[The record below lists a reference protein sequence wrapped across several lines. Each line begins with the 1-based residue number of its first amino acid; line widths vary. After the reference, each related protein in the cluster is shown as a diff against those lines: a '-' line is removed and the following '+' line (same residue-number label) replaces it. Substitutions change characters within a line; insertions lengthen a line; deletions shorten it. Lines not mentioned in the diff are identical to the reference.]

1 MIHDLQHVSL
11 WGREA
16 APLCSWRTDTS
27 IRTQNLAAHSPNHLN
42 HLASREQSPRSRE
55 RGEPSGTPAPSH
67 GRFQRR
73 GISQDQGDCSL
84 ADRHLADLEL
94 PRASCY
100 FTWHGRQ

>member
-16 APLCSWRTDTS
+16 ASLCSWRTDTS

-42 HLASREQSPRSRE
+42 HLASREQFPRSRE

-67 GRFQRR
+67 RRFQRR
-73 GISQDQGDCSL
+73 GIS
-84 ADRHLADLEL
+84 HLADLEL